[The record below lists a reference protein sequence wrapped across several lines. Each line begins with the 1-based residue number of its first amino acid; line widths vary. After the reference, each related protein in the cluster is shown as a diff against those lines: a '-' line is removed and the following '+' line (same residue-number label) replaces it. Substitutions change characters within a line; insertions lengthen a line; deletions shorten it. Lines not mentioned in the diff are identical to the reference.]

1 MRQSNRVTRRLG
13 RWGMNGVVCLLLAL
27 AARADATN
35 RIQRLALDPNTV
47 VTVPVALDRLT
58 TVRFPSPIAG
68 LEAVFIATEPHP
80 EARFLVS
87 FQPGQEFF
95 SLQATRLKVSAS
107 LNVIWQHQTYVLEL
121 VESEHPCLSLI
132 FEEPVYRPA
141 RPTQQVS
148 KALLPV
154 DPSPLPTPERLLA
167 LLDTANNYNLLKSQ
181 HPGLVAGVE
190 RVVINKIQDHGDYA
204 TWLLQ
209 VLRFPADDTLVFHIW
224 VRNKTDQPIR
234 YVPQSLMVQVGER
247 TYFQSATDADGV
259 LPPQATTAISLAITG
274 SPDGSPNNLS
284 PRNEFRVLLNRFAPE
299 ATADKPAAGQSQSL
313 LKTIPAVR

>member
-1 MRQSNRVTRRLG
+1 MK
-13 RWGMNGVVCLLLAL
+13 GVVCLLLAF
-27 AARADATN
+27 AARAGVTN
-35 RIQRLALDPNTV
+35 RVQRLALDPNQV

-68 LEAVFIATEPHP
+68 LEAVFIATDPHP
-80 EARFLVS
+80 EARFLLS

-121 VESEHPCLSLI
+121 VESGQPWLSLV

-148 KALLPV
+148 KAVAPAA
-154 DPSPLPTPERLLA
+154 PSPLPTPERLLA
-167 LLDTANNYNLLKSQ
+167 LLDTADNYDLLKSQ

-190 RVVINKIQDHGDYA
+190 RVVINRIQDHGDYA
-204 TWLLQ
+204 TWLRQ
-209 VLRFPADDTLVFHIW
+209 VFRFPADDTLVFHIW
-224 VRNKTDQPIR
+224 VRNKTEEPIR

-247 TYFQSATDADGV
+247 TYFQSATDADGE
-259 LPPQATTAISLAITG
+259 LPPNTTVGISLAISG

-284 PRNEFRVLLNRFAPE
+284 PQNEFRVLLNRFAPE
-299 ATADKPAAGQSQSL
+299 ASADKPAAGPGHSL
-313 LKTIPAVR
+313 LKTIPAPR